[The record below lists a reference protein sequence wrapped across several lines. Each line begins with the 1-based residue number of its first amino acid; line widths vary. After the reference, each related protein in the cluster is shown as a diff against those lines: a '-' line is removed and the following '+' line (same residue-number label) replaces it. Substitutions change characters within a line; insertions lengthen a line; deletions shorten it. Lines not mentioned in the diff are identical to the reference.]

1 MGAAPI
7 IENKAMTTAHEHSD
21 RPLSDIEIRVKALE
35 SLLIDKGYVHP
46 DTLERL
52 IQTYEHEVGPHHG
65 ARVVARAWTDES
77 FAEHLRADAT
87 AAVASMGYSGRQGEH
102 LVAVENTPGQHNLV
116 VCTLCS
122 CYPWPVLGLPPA
134 WYKSPAF
141 RSQAVIRPREVLRTF
156 GLNLPESTQVRVW
169 DSTAEIRY
177 LVIPMRPEGTQGWSL
192 EALAGLVNRDS
203 MIGTAVVSR

>member
-1 MGAAPI
+1 
-7 IENKAMTTAHEHSD
+7 MTTDHEHSD

>member
-7 IENKAMTTAHEHSD
+7 IENKAMTTDHEHSD

>member
-87 AAVASMGYSGRQGEH
+87 KAVASMGYSGRQGEH
-102 LVAVENTPGQHNLV
+102 LVAVENTPEQHNLV

-134 WYKSPAF
+134 WYKSSAF

-177 LVIPMRPEGTQGWSL
+177 LVIPMRPEGTQGWSF

>member
-7 IENKAMTTAHEHSD
+7 IENKAMTTDHEHSD

-134 WYKSPAF
+134 WYKSSAF